1 MHWGTRT
8 AASSERWREARP
20 SLINNRLATEHI
32 EGQLCL
38 ECKEKVA
45 VVKCK
50 DCLPKQYTCIKCDC
64 AIHCTQVFHNR
75 STMIS
80 GFHKA
85 VPPTTVVKQDS
96 DGQYF
101 HHHEDR
107 ILPMALPNSICSCG
121 EEKYSVG
128 KARSITVI
136 NMKGRYELSLPHLH
150 CEKCRETW
158 VPGVLE
164 MQKSGYWP
172 ATVNFCTVYDDEVF
186 MSFEDLK
193 MAAPGLSRLAF
204 IRMLDMKTVH
214 YGRTQQNL
222 KKETESL
229 QDMKKELS
237 VDDGILY
244 QWVTD
249 VQEWAHTTTNKG
261 RNKIRRKMNEERKKL
276 SSSIE
281 QHNALVDPSFKV
293 VSIEEVLQNDFVFPW
308 QLTEQD
314 DVNLLT
320 KKKVFD
326 KVMLIQ
332 RLEEEQTVLVQ
343 EAKQHWLYLR
353 SQEHKLNSLL
363 DTIISG
369 VNPWNLPDDGI
380 QGLQCVLNRKLHELR
395 AHQDTVKTSYQ
406 AIDTITEHITVE
418 ECEYPN
424 WLEPSEV
431 LYSSSNDLSSDED
444 DAFLL

>member
-136 NMKGRYELSLPHLH
+136 NMK
-150 CEKCRETW
+150 
-158 VPGVLE
+158 
-164 MQKSGYWP
+164 
-172 ATVNFCTVYDDEVF
+172 A
-186 MSFEDLK
+186 
-193 MAAPGLSRLAF
+193 
-204 IRMLDMKTVH
+204 
-214 YGRTQQNL
+214 
-222 KKETESL
+222 
-229 QDMKKELS
+229 
-237 VDDGILY
+237 
-244 QWVTD
+244 
-249 VQEWAHTTTNKG
+249 TNKG

>member
-136 NMKGRYELSLPHLH
+136 
-150 CEKCRETW
+150 
-158 VPGVLE
+158 
-164 MQKSGYWP
+164 
-172 ATVNFCTVYDDEVF
+172 
-186 MSFEDLK
+186 
-193 MAAPGLSRLAF
+193 
-204 IRMLDMKTVH
+204 DMK
-214 YGRTQQNL
+214 
-222 KKETESL
+222 
-229 QDMKKELS
+229 
-237 VDDGILY
+237 
-244 QWVTD
+244 
-249 VQEWAHTTTNKG
+249 ATNKG
-261 RNKIRRKMNEERKKL
+261 RNKIRRIMNEERKKL
-276 SSSIE
+276 SSIE
-281 QHNALVDPSFKV
+281 QHKGLVDPSFKV

-308 QLTEQD
+308 QLTEQ
-314 DVNLLT
+314 
-320 KKKVFD
+320 
-326 KVMLIQ
+326 
-332 RLEEEQTVLVQ
+332 
-343 EAKQHWLYLR
+343 
-353 SQEHKLNSLL
+353 
-363 DTIISG
+363 

-380 QGLQCVLNRKLHELR
+380 QGLQCVLKRKLHELR

-406 AIDTITEHITVE
+406 AIDTITEHINVE

>member
-1 MHWGTRT
+1 MAEGHT
-8 AASSERWREARP
+8 AKLDVDE
-20 SLINNRLATEHI
+20 I
-32 EGQLCL
+32 
-38 ECKEKVA
+38 
-45 VVKCK
+45 
-50 DCLPKQYTCIKCDC
+50 
-64 AIHCTQVFHNR
+64 
-75 STMIS
+75 
-80 GFHKA
+80 
-85 VPPTTVVKQDS
+85 VKQ
-96 DGQYF
+96 GQTIIQ
-101 HHHEDR
+101 
-107 ILPMALPNSICSCG
+107 ILDNESSRNHLNLVLKESIELLG
-121 EEKYSVG
+121 KTHFVYVFVGGTETVYSVLVKMNRQRKEG
-128 KARSITVI
+128 SSPAVKSDVNQDRSHVH
-136 NMKGRYELSLPHLH
+136 NKQSLLLQ
-150 CEKCRETW
+150 T
-158 VPGVLE
+158 
-164 MQKSGYWP
+164 
-172 ATVNFCTVYDDEVF
+172 
-186 MSFEDLK
+186 
-193 MAAPGLSRLAF
+193 
-204 IRMLDMKTVH
+204 
-214 YGRTQQNL
+214 TQQNL

-249 VQEWAHTTTNKG
+249 VQEWAHTTSVGNNDAAIQPIRNTIEELSLCIKQRQHRLYRHTATNKG

-320 KKKVFD
+320 KKKVYD

-380 QGLQCVLNRKLHELR
+380 QGLQCVLKRKLHELR